1 MEMNEVEKIFWFC
14 ASFSWGKK
22 KNSNSLVK
30 RSSEV
35 SVRQPNENVSDLI
48 KILFIFTTYT

>member
-22 KNSNSLVK
+22 KYSNSLVK

-35 SVRQPNENVSDLI
+35 SVKQPNENVSDLI